1 MYLIRLLCV
10 MTYVMCVQSQQ
21 LEDLASK
28 EQEQVQPADEIV
40 IKLNPGGT
48 SEDLDKILRRH
59 PQFVFSKEVA

>member
-10 MTYVMCVQSQQ
+10 VTYVTCVQSTQ
-21 LEDLASK
+21 LDELAAK
-28 EQEQVQPADEIV
+28 TQEPTPPADEIV

-48 SEDLDKILRRH
+48 SEDLDQILKRH